1 MRLAAILIL
10 SHEYLIDEPQT
21 INLGGR
27 FIYSFN
33 IEGST
38 INISKKINEDFIEDF
53 FDQTKLES
61 KLLSVN
67 AIVGQNG
74 TGKSSIF
81 DSIRSTFVENPY
93 TLPENSTILFFETDD
108 YKELKYAS
116 SIFEKSEGVI
126 KFKTEQPDIIIQKQR
141 SNSDVQS
148 IYYSPHFDFKYNP
161 NFEIIDNYDISFD
174 KILEEDLEDL
184 ENKKPNQSGW
194 NYSPS
199 QELLFKNAIRQI
211 LFLSSEIVTKDKI
224 FQNLFDFPEFGE
236 ARLVIRGYKE
246 EREWNTP
253 SSFRSGIEIVKGKL
267 KKELDDWHKIR
278 MFKSSGRVS
287 NQIEVNKYILK
298 RNILSDIISV
308 LERQMEKQNSYL
320 SQGKFEYKTFK
331 KDSLGE
337 DAFNTFLVFI
347 NKCYLKFGTESI
359 QAFDETVIRKLLE
372 KLYETIDN
380 LDDLKKITTDHFI
393 TNGSDAIEIL
403 TLQRKF
409 LNNLFNY
416 YFLFQENSEQ
426 KTLKNSDRIDGFINY
441 MPSKKKLSSGEN
453 ALLNLFSRLYDFLNF
468 KLKKD
473 SRFLKESNNYLLL
486 LDEADLGF
494 HPVWKKKFVQSIVST
509 ITYFFNSLENKPNV
523 QIIFSTHDPLTLSDL
538 PNKNIIY
545 LLKNIDTEKTE
556 ILDYTNTIRPNKSF
570 AANITDLLSD
580 SFFIE
585 NGLIGD
591 FVKNQINE
599 VIKWLNNDN
608 KIIKGSHEEII
619 ARRIKKIIEIIDEP
633 ILKIKLL
640 EMYGEKLGTSVR
652 NEILDQQIKYLESLR
667 DD

>member
-81 DSIRSTFVENPY
+81 DSIRSVFIDNPHV
-93 TLPENSTILFFETDD
+93 LPDNNTILFFETDD
-108 YKELKYAS
+108 IKELKYAS
-116 SIFEKSEGVI
+116 SIYDTGYGLIDFKS
-126 KFKTEQPDIIIQKQR
+126 EQPDIIIQKQR

-161 NFEIIDNYDISFD
+161 HFDITDNYDISFD

-184 ENKKPNQSGW
+184 ENKKPKQSGW
-194 NYSPS
+194 NYTPS

-224 FQNLFDFPEFGE
+224 FQNLFDFPKFGE

-246 EREWNTP
+246 EKEWNTP
-253 SSFRSGIEIVKGKL
+253 TSFRNGLKIIKEKL
-267 KKELDDWHKIR
+267 EKELNDWHKIR
-278 MFKSSGRVS
+278 KYKSQGRVS
-287 NQIEVNKYILK
+287 NQLDVNKYVLK
-298 RNILSDIISV
+298 RNILGDIISV

-320 SQGKFEYKTFK
+320 SQGVFEYETFER
-331 KDSLGE
+331 DSLGE
-337 DAFNTFLVFI
+337 DSFNTFFI
-347 NKCYLKFGTESI
+347 FIHKCNLKFGDKSV
-359 QAFDETVIRKLLE
+359 QAFDEIVIRKLLS

-380 LDDLKKITTDHFI
+380 IDDLEKINTEMFLV
-393 TNGSDAIEIL
+393 NGSDAIEIL
-403 TLQRKF
+403 TLQRNF

-416 YFLFQENSEQ
+416 YSLFQEKSKQ
-426 KTLKNSDRIDGFINY
+426 KKLTNSDRIDGFINY

-453 ALLNLFSRLYDFLNF
+453 ALLNLFSRLYDFLNS

-473 SRFLKESNNYLLL
+473 SKFLKESNHYLLL

-509 ITYFFNSLENKPNV
+509 ITYFFNSLENTPNV
-523 QIIFSTHDPLTLSDL
+523 QILFSTHDPLTLSDL

-545 LLKNIDTEKTE
+545 LSKDIDTDKTI
-556 ILDYTNTIRPNKSF
+556 ILDYTDPARPNKSF

-599 VIKWLNNDN
+599 VIKWLNNDI
-608 KIIKGSHEEII
+608 KIIKGSDEEIN
-619 ARRIKKIIEIIDEP
+619 AKRIKKIIQIIDEP

-640 EMYGEKLGTSVR
+640 EMYGEKMGTSVR